1 MNNFS
6 RIITLLR
13 KERGITQKQVAMDL
27 GISQALLSH
36 YEKGLRECGLDFLV
50 RLCDYYNVSSDYL
63 LGRTAD
69 RNGTVLSVDDLP
81 ADNSA
86 KDSRF
91 TGSVLPTMNKR
102 LIFSSLNILY
112 DKLAQCGN
120 KELTTKVS
128 DYISMC
134 IYKVFRIMYSSNK
147 NNTQSLFEIKD
158 NGCGIPNERLNKIFT
173 GYFTTNEELADGQR
187 RNQRHVQGNE
197 GIGESGNDTSKGK
210 TDGQNVFNQKQRS
223 RTLYIIDYT
232 AAFVHN
238 SRHS

>member
-1 MNNFS
+1 MNNFG

-50 RLCDYYNVSSDYL
+50 RLCDYYNVSSDYI

-69 RNGTVLSVDDLP
+69 RTGTVISVEDLP
-81 ADNSA
+81 ADNST

-128 DYISMC
+128 DYLAIS
-134 IYKVFRIMYSSNK
+134 IYKIFRIIYSSNK
-147 NNTQSLFEIKD
+147 NNSQNLFDIK
-158 NGCGIPNERLNKIFT
+158 PNVSE
-173 GYFTTNEELADGQR
+173 GYT
-187 RNQRHVQGNE
+187 
-197 GIGESGNDTSKGK
+197 
-210 TDGQNVFNQKQRS
+210 
-223 RTLYIIDYT
+223 T
-232 AAFVHN
+232 AAQIKLCTDINEMLMDKQIDKDCFEMT
-238 SRHS
+238 SETIAQDYPQHSTGFFNVMKSAEEAVTK

>member
-69 RNGTVLSVDDLP
+69 RNGTVISVDDLP
-81 ADNSA
+81 ADNST
-86 KDSRF
+86 KDSKF

-128 DYISMC
+128 DYISMS

-147 NNTQSLFEIKD
+147 NNTQSLFDIK
-158 NGCGIPNERLNKIFT
+158 P
-173 GYFTTNEELADGQR
+173 
-187 RNQRHVQGNE
+187 
-197 GIGESGNDTSKGK
+197 
-210 TDGQNVFNQKQRS
+210 NVFEGY
-223 RTLYIIDYT
+223 TT
-232 AAFVHN
+232 AAQIKLCTDINDLLDNKQIDKECFEMT
-238 SRHS
+238 SDTIAKDYPQHSTGFFNVIKSAEEVVTK

>member
-1 MNNFS
+1 MNNFG

-50 RLCDYYNVSSDYL
+50 RLCDYYNVSSDYI

-69 RNGTVLSVDDLP
+69 RTGTVISVEDLP
-81 ADNSA
+81 ADNST

-128 DYISMC
+128 DYLAIS
-134 IYKVFRIMYSSNK
+134 IYKIFRIIYSSNK
-147 NNTQSLFEIKD
+147 NNSQNLFDIK
-158 NGCGIPNERLNKIFT
+158 PTVAE
-173 GYFTTNEELADGQR
+173 GYT
-187 RNQRHVQGNE
+187 
-197 GIGESGNDTSKGK
+197 
-210 TDGQNVFNQKQRS
+210 
-223 RTLYIIDYT
+223 T
-232 AAFVHN
+232 AAQIKLCTDINEMLMDKQIDKDCFEMT
-238 SRHS
+238 SETIAQDYPQHSTGFFNVMKSAEEAVTK

>member
-13 KERGITQKQVAMDL
+13 KERGITQKQAALDL

-36 YEKGLRECGLDFLV
+36 YEKGLRECGLDFLI
-50 RLCDYYNVSSDYL
+50 RLCDYYDVSSDYI

-69 RNGTVLSVDDLP
+69 RTGTVISVEDLP
-81 ADNSA
+81 GDNST
-86 KDSRF
+86 KDSKF
-91 TGSVLPTMNKR
+91 KGSVLPTMNKR

-128 DYISMC
+128 DYISMS

-147 NNTQSLFEIKD
+147 NNTQNLFNIK
-158 NGCGIPNERLNKIFT
+158 PEVF
-173 GYFTTNEELADGQR
+173 
-187 RNQRHVQGNE
+187 E
-197 GIGESGNDTSKGK
+197 GHT
-210 TDGQNVFNQKQRS
+210 
-223 RTLYIIDYT
+223 T
-232 AAFVHN
+232 AAQIKLCTDINELLRDKQVDKDCFEMTGETIAKDYPQ
-238 SRHS
+238 HSTGFFNVIKSAEDVVTK

>member
-50 RLCDYYNVSSDYL
+50 RLCDYYNVSSDYI

-69 RNGTVLSVDDLP
+69 RTGTVISVEDLP
-81 ADNSA
+81 ADNST
-86 KDSRF
+86 KDSKF

-128 DYISMC
+128 DYLSMS
-134 IYKVFRIMYSSNK
+134 IYKVFRIIYSSNK
-147 NNTQSLFEIKD
+147 NNTQSLFEVKSSVFEGHTTASQIKLCTD
-158 NGCGIPNERLNKIFT
+158 INDLLCDKQLDKDCFEMTSESIAKDYPQHST
-173 GYFTTNEELADGQR
+173 GFFNVIKAAEE
-187 RNQRHVQGNE
+187 VV
-197 GIGESGNDTSKGK
+197 TK
-210 TDGQNVFNQKQRS
+210 
-223 RTLYIIDYT
+223 
-232 AAFVHN
+232 
-238 SRHS
+238 